1 MYKNRKR
8 ILENPK
14 RYISITWCT
23 ALVREKLKKRI
34 HLKIEF
40 HVEESS
46 ENVEE
51 FQTMDQYHSRN
62 ESSTRSQ
69 KINPMN

>member
-1 MYKNRKR
+1 M
-8 ILENPK
+8 
-14 RYISITWCT
+14 
-23 ALVREKLKKRI
+23 REKLKKRI